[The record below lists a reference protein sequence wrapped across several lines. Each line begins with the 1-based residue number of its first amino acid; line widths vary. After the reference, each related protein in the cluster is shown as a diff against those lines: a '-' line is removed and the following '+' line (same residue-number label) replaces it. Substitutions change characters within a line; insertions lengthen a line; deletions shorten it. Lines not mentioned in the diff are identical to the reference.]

1 MIVLKYRKE
10 PFLMAHQHAFL
21 RDAGPFGLLLVE
33 QRMSRRAILRRL
45 VGLTLAGGSITS
57 FITACGSPTNTSPA
71 FHQIAAPSAFQS
83 DTIPAPQPP
92 TASSHSKALYT
103 YHGHFASVNAVAW
116 SPDGKRIA
124 AGSNDG
130 TVQVW
135 DAANGEHV
143 FTYRGHADHVVTEAW
158 SPDGKRIASG
168 SNDGTA
174 QAWDAANGGHVFIYR
189 GHTDHVNA
197 VPWSPDGKRI
207 ASGSDDDTVQVWDAA
222 NGGHVFTYRGHTD
235 AIWGV
240 AWSPNGKRIASGSA
254 DKTVQVWLVR

>member
-1 MIVLKYRKE
+1 
-10 PFLMAHQHAFL
+10 MAHQHAFL

-124 AGSNDG
+124 SGSNDG

-135 DAANGEHV
+135 DATDGGHV
-143 FTYRGHADHVVTEAW
+143 FTYRGHIDRVNAVAW
-158 SPDGKRIASG
+158 SPDGRRIASG
-168 SNDGTA
+168 SADG
-174 QAWDAANGGHVFIYR
+174 
-189 GHTDHVNA
+189 
-197 VPWSPDGKRI
+197 
-207 ASGSDDDTVQVWDAA
+207 TVQVWDAA
-222 NGGHVFTYRGHTD
+222 NGGHVFTYRGHSGPVWT
-235 AIWGV
+235 V

-254 DKTVQVWLVR
+254 DKTVQVWLAR